1 MHARTQ
7 TSSSQQLSANCL
19 TYQAGNCS
27 VFSTGSQSCPGW
39 VQSPPPTHGL
49 PDPPLPTSLL
59 HSPTSAPWLSSQMN
73 CLLRILV
80 SGSSPEETHTKT
92 TLIGVYFF
100 CFFVK
105 DSPYENI
112 YLSLTGLRTCQNFRI
127 MGTKETQ
134 TMSHSKS
141 QASNTFPFS
150 ISSI

>member
-92 TLIGVYFF
+92 TLIGVYVF

-112 YLSLTGLRTCQNFRI
+112 YLRDS
-127 MGTKETQ
+127 GTVGAGAGKGPWRSECLLCYSAFVSFDLQ
-134 TMSHSKS
+134 R
-141 QASNTFPFS
+141 AFTFFW
-150 ISSI
+150 